1 MDLSKSIKILQ
12 RLISAMSRNQK
23 DNALASTQSK
33 LQKEIGKI
41 FINQGKVF
49 IDQFDVFQIR
59 FSESARLKETI
70 GGDELNRLFD
80 NVEALTNDQFKKPLD
95 EAYRASIAA
104 GANAI
109 TLELGEDIIS
119 FNLSNQR
126 AEDWIID
133 NGAKLVTNVNETS
146 RFRIKNIVKKGL
158 KNGDS
163 YDDIA
168 AEITKTYKEFAI
180 GKPQLHIRS
189 RAHLVAITETGNA
202 YEAGAREGALQ
213 ANAAGLTMEKKWS
226 TTGDN
231 RVSELC
237 LVNEDESWIL
247 IDSVHASGHDRP
259 LRFPGCRCAELYRRK
274 KTS

>member
-1 MDLSKSIKILQ
+1 MDLSKGIQILQ
-12 RLISAMSRNQK
+12 RLISAMSRTQK
-23 DNALASTQSK
+23 DSALASIQSK
-33 LQKEIGKI
+33 LQKEIAKI

-49 IDQFDVFQIR
+49 IDQFDVFEIR
-59 FSESARLKETI
+59 FTESTRLIETI

-80 NVEALTNDQFKKPLD
+80 NTEALTNDQFKKPLD
-95 EAYRASIAA
+95 EAYRASIFA

-109 TLELGEDIIS
+109 TAELGEDIIS

-133 NGAKLVTNVNETS
+133 NGAKLVTNVNNTT
-146 RFRIKNIVKKGL
+146 RFAIKNVVNKGI
-158 KNGDS
+158 KAGDS
-163 YDDIA
+163 YDVMA
-168 AEITKTYKEFAI
+168 KAITKRYKEFAI

-202 YEAGAREGALQ
+202 YEAGAREGAKQ
-213 ANAAGLTMEKKWS
+213 AAAAGLPMEKKWS

-237 LVNEDESWIL
+237 LVNEDQSWIP
-247 IDSVHASGHDRP
+247 IDTVHASGHDRP
-259 LRFPGCRCAELYRRK
+259 LRFPGCRCAELYRRR
-274 KTS
+274 KT

>member
-1 MDLSKSIKILQ
+1 MAQNKINRILQ

-23 DNALASTQSK
+23 DSALASTQSK

-49 IDQFDVFQIR
+49 IEQFDVFEIR
-59 FSESARLKETI
+59 FTESARLKENI

-158 KNGDS
+158 RAGDS

-168 AEITKTYKEFAI
+168 AAITKRYKEFAI

-202 YEAGAREGALQ
+202 SEAGAREGALQ
-213 ANAAGLTMEKKWS
+213 ANAAGLNMEKMWS
-226 TTGDN
+226 DTGDN
-231 RVSELC
+231 KVSELC
-237 LVNEDESWIL
+237 VVNNNQSWIP
-247 IDSVHASGHDRP
+247 IDQPHASGHDRP

-274 KTS
+274 KTV